1 MPRLIDALKY
11 EKFRAAIIYTL
22 GRMGPAASP
31 ATEELAKLV
40 DDKDS
45 RVAHEAIITLGDIG
59 PGAKNAVPALTHALE
74 QADDRNMN
82 FGAVEF
88 ALGKIGPEAASAE
101 SALLQ
106 RLDSKDD
113 NVRLLSA
120 WALSQIDPTG
130 ADVAAKAVPVLT
142 AGLACPM
149 PEDRVLAADA
159 LGDFGPLAKSA
170 AEALKKAATDESKDV
185 QEESAKALK
194 SVERPAPASA
204 APAVAKPAPTP
215 TPDTAMQPRPGD
227 FVVTVDDK
235 VEVGVKGVPGEFVPK
250 GTKLKVLEIRGA
262 WIGVRVDGTDKTGWV
277 LGEQISKP

>member
-1 MPRLIDALKY
+1 
-11 EKFRAAIIYTL
+11 
-22 GRMGPAASP
+22 
-31 ATEELAKLV
+31 
-40 DDKDS
+40 
-45 RVAHEAIITLGDIG
+45 
-59 PGAKNAVPALTHALE
+59 
-74 QADDRNMN
+74 
-82 FGAVEF
+82 
-88 ALGKIGPEAASAE
+88 
-101 SALLQ
+101 
-106 RLDSKDD
+106 
-113 NVRLLSA
+113 
-120 WALSQIDPTG
+120 
-130 ADVAAKAVPVLT
+130 
-142 AGLACPM
+142 M